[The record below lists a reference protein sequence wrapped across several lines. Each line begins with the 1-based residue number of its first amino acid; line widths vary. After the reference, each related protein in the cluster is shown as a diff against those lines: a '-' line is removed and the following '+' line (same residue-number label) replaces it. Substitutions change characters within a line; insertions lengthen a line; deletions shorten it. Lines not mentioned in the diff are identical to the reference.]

1 MFIGETN
8 KRGTYPHAY
17 GKKMAASSTHQMTK
31 SQLIELTRELRAE
44 LAKYRLLLDY
54 SSDPIFMFAADGTYL
69 YLNRAFAEGVQR
81 AQQDIIGKRIWDVFP
96 QEEADKR
103 FAVVKWVF
111 ENKKVREIEVRVPRS
126 DEDRYYLTTAKPI
139 LDDHG
144 QVSVV
149 ICISKEIT
157 ERKKMET
164 ELRYL
169 STHDILTG
177 LYNRNFFETELHRY
191 QESRFFPVSI
201 IMVDLDHLKQVN
213 DQFGHATG
221 DEMIIRAAQ
230 VLKDTF
236 RSEDIIARMGGDE
249 FVVLLPKTN
258 EEQARDAVE
267 RLRQHAQI
275 KETPLLRM
283 SIGAACGEKTCLL
296 SEVFRQA
303 DDAMYLDKASHK
315 LQERD

>member
-1 MFIGETN
+1 
-8 KRGTYPHAY
+8 
-17 GKKMAASSTHQMTK
+17 MTK
-31 SQLIELTRELRAE
+31 SQLIELTRDLRAT
-44 LAKYRLLLDY
+44 LAKYRLLLDEA
-54 SSDPIFMFAADGTYL
+54 SDPIFMFAPDGTYL
-69 YLNRAFAEGVQR
+69 YVNLAFAEGVVRPQEE
-81 AQQDIIGKRIWDVFP
+81 IIGKRIWDVFP
-96 QEEADKR
+96 KEEADKR

-111 ENKKVREIEVRVPRS
+111 ENKQLREIEVRVPRT

-201 IMVDLDHLKQVN
+201 IMIDLDHLKHVN
-213 DQFGHATG
+213 DLFGHATG
-221 DEMIIRAAQ
+221 DEMLIRAAQ

-249 FVVLLPKTN
+249 FVVLLPKTD
-258 EEQARDAVE
+258 EVQVREAEE
-267 RLRQHAQI
+267 RLRKHAQI
-275 KETPLLRM
+275 QETPLLRM
-283 SIGAACGEKTCLL
+283 SIGSSCGEKDCLL
-296 SEVFRQA
+296 SEVFRRA
-303 DDAMYLDKASHK
+303 DDAMYQDKANHK